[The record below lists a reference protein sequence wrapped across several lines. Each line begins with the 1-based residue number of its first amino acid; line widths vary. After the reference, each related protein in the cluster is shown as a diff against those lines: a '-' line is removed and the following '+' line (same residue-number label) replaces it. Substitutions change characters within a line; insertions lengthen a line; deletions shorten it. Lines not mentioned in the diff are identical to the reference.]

1 MWPFA
6 SSFFLLTV
14 MFSRFI
20 RIVAWVPS
28 PHLDESAAFAM
39 TDLCSLFFWF
49 LGHPV
54 SRILLATLA
63 ASVGLRCFLLI
74 AQSSYCWWA
83 RAQTPDF
90 FIFMPQGP
98 SSSLKGLHPTCVTPV
113 PSTPELVSLARTFS
127 LNSRAKSSS
136 LLGCLTFV
144 AKTCPKSSS
153 WATTPSCFPICSS
166 HRFSLYILRP
176 ITL

>member
-6 SSFFLLTV
+6 SSFFLRTAI
-14 MFSRFI
+14 FSRFI
-20 RIVAWVPS
+20 PIVAWVPS

-49 LGHPV
+49 LGRPV
-54 SRILLATLA
+54 SRILFATLA
-63 ASVGLRCFLLI
+63 ASVGLD
-74 AQSSYCWWA
+74 A
-83 RAQTPDF
+83 
-90 FIFMPQGP
+90 
-98 SSSLKGLHPTCVTPV
+98 SSLLPSPLTAGEPGLRHQTSLYSCPRGRHPISRVYILPV

-127 LNSRAKSSS
+127 LNSRARSSS
-136 LLGCLTFV
+136 LLGCLMFV

-153 WATTPSCFPICSS
+153 FPICSS
-166 HRFSLYILRP
+166 HRFSFYILRP